1 MTTPAQ
7 PGPRADLTPVDDRLI
22 ATGTVLDTIVRARR
36 ERIPE
41 LRERFGHLRAE
52 DLPRCHRSF
61 SAALRTRSL
70 PHPTAQPALIMECK
84 AASPSRGTQESSRKF
99 LKLRFHMMSLISCGV

>member
-61 SAALRTRSL
+61 SAALRTR
-70 PHPTAQPALIMECK
+70 
-84 AASPSRGTQESSRKF
+84 
-99 LKLRFHMMSLISCGV
+99 